1 MSALGLV
8 VERELREAFRRRSFW
23 IIVAVLFLGSCAGMI
38 LPEVLG
44 GGGTARYDV
53 GVVRGGQ
60 ALQDAVVRAA
70 STLDVHVQVRDV
82 DDRRQATRL
91 VREER
96 LDIAADAG
104 ADPLVIVKAGANERL
119 QAAVQQALGQV
130 TTEARLARAGLTRD
144 QVADVLATP
153 APTVRE
159 LDAGRSDRRGA
170 AAIVSI
176 LLYILLLTL
185 MIQVANGTA
194 IEKANRISEV
204 LLAIVR
210 PRALLFGKVI
220 GVGIIGVLTLLGGVV
235 PVIVKLVAGGD
246 LPDGLAGAMA
256 GGGAWFALGIALYLV
271 LAGALGALVERQE
284 EAGSAVAPLSMIL
297 IGSYLVAQSAPD
309 SPVARVLAYIP
320 LSSPLVRPSRL
331 ALGEASGVEMVIS
344 LALLLAAVVVVGR
357 VGATVY
363 RRAVVRTGRRLKL
376 REVLRS

>member
-1 MSALGLV
+1 
-8 VERELREAFRRRSFW
+8 
-23 IIVAVLFLGSCAGMI
+23 
-38 LPEVLG
+38 
-44 GGGTARYDV
+44 
-53 GVVRGGQ
+53 
-60 ALQDAVVRAA
+60 
-70 STLDVHVQVRDV
+70 
-82 DDRRQATRL
+82 
-91 VREER
+91 
-96 LDIAADAG
+96 
-104 ADPLVIVKAGANERL
+104 
-119 QAAVQQALGQV
+119 
-130 TTEARLARAGLTRD
+130 
-144 QVADVLATP
+144 
-153 APTVRE
+153 
-159 LDAGRSDRRGA
+159 
-170 AAIVSI
+170 VSI

-235 PVIVKLVAGGD
+235 PVVVKLVAGGD

-256 GGGAWFALGIALYLV
+256 GGGAWFALGIALYLT

-284 EAGSAVAPLSMIL
+284 EAGSAVAPLAMIL

-320 LSSPLVRPSRL
+320 LSSPLVMPSRL